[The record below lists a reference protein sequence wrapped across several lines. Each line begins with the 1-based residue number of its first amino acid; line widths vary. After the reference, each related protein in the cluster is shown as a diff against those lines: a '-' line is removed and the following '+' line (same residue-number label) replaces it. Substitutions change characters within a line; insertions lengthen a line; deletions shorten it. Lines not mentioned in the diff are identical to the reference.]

1 VQKVK
6 LHRTIIVVAAVAL
19 GAVSLATDA
28 LARGGGGGGG
38 QVSSGLRGG
47 HIGGGLGVART
58 GRAGLGRMHVGGGA
72 FAADHSG
79 GGMGS
84 DHLGHQ
90 QHAHGRRHDRF
101 GFGGFGGYGYGY
113 ENGCLDNYDAGC
125 FDHPTNEDAAV
136 PGPVDPTAIHR
147 SGCRTQTQKV
157 PSEDGG
163 ERTVNIVRC

>member
-6 LHRTIIVVAAVAL
+6 LHRTIILVAAVAL
-19 GAVSLATDA
+19 GTVSLATDA

-38 QVSSGLRGG
+38 HVSSGLRGG
-47 HIGGGLGVART
+47 HIGGALGGGHI
-58 GRAGLGRMHVGGGA
+58 GRGRLGGMHVGGGA

-79 GGMGS
+79 GGMGGG
-84 DHLGHQ
+84 HLGHQ
-90 QHAHGRRHDRF
+90 QHAYGRRHDRF
-101 GFGGFGGYGYGY
+101 GFGGYGY
-113 ENGCLDNYDAGC
+113 ENDCLDDYDNGCL
-125 FDHPTNEDAAV
+125 DHPTNEDAAM
-136 PGPVDPTAIHR
+136 PEPVDPAAVHR